1 MTIVEND
8 KPSLISEFDAMQVDA
23 LREIGNIGAAHAS
36 TALTNLVKKTIMVDV
51 PECFIC
57 KAEQLPSTFGNQEEV
72 VVACFLDAIANEK
85 GAILLLFPQEMA
97 KSLSELL
104 IGREPTLNRDL
115 DEDDMAA
122 VAEIGNICASAYL
135 SAISQFLDQT
145 MIPSPPAVAIDML
158 AAILQYPA
166 ALVAEQMDHVVVIK
180 TRFIYEGN
188 SYGGSILY
196 LPDRESRRL
205 LLNKFGLTQ

>member
-1 MTIVEND
+1 MTMSDESPECLPAEI
-8 KPSLISEFDAMQVDA
+8 DAMQVDA

-36 TALTNLVKKTIMVDV
+36 TALTNLVRKEVMVDV

-57 KAEQLPSTFGNQEEV
+57 KAEQMPAAFGNQEEI
-72 VVACFLDAIANEK
+72 VVACFLDAMAAEK
-85 GAILLLFPQEMA
+85 GAILLVLPLDMA
-97 KSLSELL
+97 KSLSDVLL
-104 IGREPTLNRDL
+104 GREHDPSRPI
-115 DEDDMAA
+115 DEDDKAA

-145 MIPSPPAVAIDML
+145 MIPSPPGVAVDML

-166 ALVAEQMDHVVVIK
+166 ALVAEQMDYVVVIK

-188 SYGGSILY
+188 AYGGSILY

-205 LLNKFGLTQ
+205 LLQKFGLVQ